1 MVFIRELRKQ
11 VMGCSGG
18 SDCASK
24 GLVDY
29 LQALFSQRCCFAGH
43 VSFEISS
50 VVLNME
56 VLVLKNI
63 PLCFSIPY
71 LLFT

>member
-29 LQALFSQRCCFAGH
+29 LQALFSQLCCFAGH

-50 VVLNME
+50 VVLNM
-56 VLVLKNI
+56 
-63 PLCFSIPY
+63 
-71 LLFT
+71 